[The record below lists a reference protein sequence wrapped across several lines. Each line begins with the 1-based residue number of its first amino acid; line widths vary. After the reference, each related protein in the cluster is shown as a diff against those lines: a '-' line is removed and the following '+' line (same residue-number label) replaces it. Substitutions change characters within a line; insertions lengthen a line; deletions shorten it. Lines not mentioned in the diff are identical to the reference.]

1 MINSYYNETNDNH
14 DNNDNNNDQNQW
26 QNDQQLRRLLRILE
40 TCHLCTLS
48 LCNWQQPISQLP
60 AGKIKLNINIT
71 LMKIL
76 DLTNTMIISYKNSSS
91 PSGDDERA
99 SGVGNLVVE
108 TLQGGGRAERDRHLE
123 DKEIIIRRGIE
134 GQPPGEDRE
143 IMMMIRR

>member
-1 MINSYYNETNDNH
+1 
-14 DNNDNNNDQNQW
+14 
-26 QNDQQLRRLLRILE
+26 
-40 TCHLCTLS
+40 
-48 LCNWQQPISQLP
+48 
-60 AGKIKLNINIT
+60 
-71 LMKIL
+71 MKIL
-76 DLTNTMIISYKNSSS
+76 DLTMINDNDTMIISYKNSSS
-91 PSGDDERA
+91 PCGDDQRA

>member
-1 MINSYYNETNDNH
+1 MVDDPILALGMTVNFSPWDRFFDFPYRSYSSFRKKKLVDPSLWGHRLPVTA
-14 DNNDNNNDQNQW
+14 
-26 QNDQQLRRLLRILE
+26 LALSARR
-40 TCHLCTLS
+40 
-48 LCNWQQPISQLP
+48 PFGP
-60 AGKIKLNINIT
+60 AHFARG
-71 LMKIL
+71 L
-76 DLTNTMIISYKNSSS
+76 DKNSSS

-108 TLQGGGRAERDRHLE
+108 TLQGGGGAERDSHLE

>member
-1 MINSYYNETNDNH
+1 
-14 DNNDNNNDQNQW
+14 
-26 QNDQQLRRLLRILE
+26 
-40 TCHLCTLS
+40 
-48 LCNWQQPISQLP
+48 
-60 AGKIKLNINIT
+60 
-71 LMKIL
+71 MKIF

-91 PSGDDERA
+91 PGGDDERA

-108 TLQGGGRAERDRHLE
+108 TLQGGGGAERDSHLE

>member
-26 QNDQQLRRLLRILE
+26 QNDQQLRRILE

-91 PSGDDERA
+91 PGGDDERA

-108 TLQGGGRAERDRHLE
+108 TLQGGGGAERDGHLE

-134 GQPPGEDRE
+134 GQSPGEDRE